1 MRLATTGTTEA
12 PGGGDGMADVRELA
26 DSLNGEVI
34 PRAQAGDPAALALV
48 KASFDSH
55 PTSWDVVVRL
65 AGAEERLITTIAGD
79 DALKAA
85 ALRRRADALR
95 HDLNGPVGS
104 PLERLVIERI
114 VMTWLG
120 VVEAERL
127 ALHVGERS
135 IKQADYLDRRL
146 DRAQRRHLAA
156 IKVLA
161 VVRRLALP
169 VVQLNIAERQVNVG
183 QVSRD

>member
-1 MRLATTGTTEA
+1 MSDVGDRDEPVTG
-12 PGGGDGMADVRELA
+12 DVL
-26 DSLNGEVI
+26 

-65 AGAEERLITTIAGD
+65 SGAEEHLISSIAGD
-79 DALKAA
+79 DAVKAA
-85 ALRRRADALR
+85 ALRRRAEALR
-95 HDLNGPVGS
+95 YDLNGPAGS
-104 PLERLVIERI
+104 PLERLLVERI

-127 ALHVGERS
+127 ALNVGDRS
-135 IKQADYLDRRL
+135 LKQADYYDRRL
-146 DRAQRRHLAA
+146 DRAQRRHLAS
-156 IKVLA
+156 IKALA